1 MKPIDPVTTRQT
13 PDAGPVAAPDPKWVT
28 AARDFEAVLL
38 RQMLSSL
45 ERSTHAAARGP
56 MSGGGNIHAS
66 MMINVLADALAAS
79 GGLGLAKE
87 ILKDATGL
95 AAAGRVAADPV
106 KNLTQAPAK
115 TSVHGVKSLAEPT
128 G

>member
-1 MKPIDPVTTRQT
+1 MRPIDTVTAHQTRA
-13 PDAGPVAAPDPKWVT
+13 AGPEAPPDPKWIK

-45 ERSTHAAARGP
+45 ERSAHPASRGP
-56 MSGGGNIHAS
+56 MSAGGNIHAS

-87 ILKDATGL
+87 ILKDGTGSGG
-95 AAAGRVAADPV
+95 AIRVEPDPV
-106 KNLTQAPAK
+106 KNMTQGPGAC
-115 TSVHGVKSLAEPT
+115 TVHGDKSRVARP